1 VRLPLHSPLSSKC
14 EKGKAYNEKMQ
25 FVHTIIQNIY
35 KTETLIVEFLRRR
48 IRGWSSNEQTRPPTT
63 STNLMYIEKLEKD
76 EGVEQRFVKA

>member
-14 EKGKAYNEKMQ
+14 EKGKTYNEKMQ

-35 KTETLIVEFLRRR
+35 KTETLIVEFLRRC
-48 IRGWSSNEQTRPPTT
+48 IKGWSSSEQARPRAT
-63 STNLMYIEKLEKD
+63 STDLIYIEKLEKD